1 MTQRSAFKAST
12 RLAAFIAAVGLLFV
26 TAASAQTQLPPP
38 QQYGSA
44 DARQDRIEQLQ
55 RDLTE
60 ATAENERLQYQLNQ
74 RDREIQRLRSM
85 VGELAGVNQQLA
97 TPPADG
103 QTPAVGGTPPNAPR
117 AENNPAP
124 SSLNSAQQAQ
134 TGTLGTIP
142 AGSVPPSSAPAP
154 TADETYARAMGY
166 LTAGN
171 NAQAEA
177 TFADFL
183 ERFPNVTQTANA
195 RYWYGFTLLAGGKH
209 RDAAASFY
217 QYLQRAPR
225 GPRAAEAQV
234 GLGMSLLGMG
244 ERQQGCAALRS
255 VPRQYPNADQAVRT
269 RAANEARAANC
280 AA

>member
-12 RLAAFIAAVGLLFV
+12 RLAASLAAAGLLFV
-26 TAASAQTQLPPP
+26 TVASAQTPLPPP
-38 QQYGSA
+38 QYGSA
-44 DARQDRIEQLQ
+44 DARQDRLEELQ
-55 RDLTE
+55 QQLTE
-60 ATAENERLQYQLNQ
+60 ATAENERLQNQLNQ

-97 TPPADG
+97 TPPTDG
-103 QTPAVGGTPPNAPR
+103 APTTGGTPSNTPR
-117 AENNPAP
+117 ADAGPAP
-124 SSLNSAQQAQ
+124 SGLNSAQQAQ
-134 TGTLGTIP
+134 TGTLGTVP
-142 AGSVPPSSAPAP
+142 AGSVPPSPAP
-154 TADETYARAMGY
+154 VLSADETYARAMGY

-280 AA
+280 AV